1 MSTEIMTLDPAVISS
16 LVING
21 DLKGLSNE
29 QRVAYYNYR
38 CQQAGLD
45 PSAKPFD
52 LLTLN
57 GKQVLYAN
65 ASATQ
70 QLCGTRGL
78 SVQITQREKVEDI
91 FMVSVRVT
99 DQQQRATENTG
110 AVSIGGLKGD
120 NLANAMMKAT
130 TKAIRRTVLAHCGL
144 GMLDETETET
154 IPGAVRQPMDVT
166 PAAELVGFVD
176 DSSKPFALMTPG
188 TDEPYSR
195 HDTLEDWKNA
205 YISMLGRI
213 SASPKLTEAQR
224 FEKARKFKIVNE
236 EAFNQLE
243 KVEQAKLMSMHPP
256 PPAALVD
263 AEKKTDNKP
272 LTTDLAAVEQF
283 TQE

>member
-1 MSTEIMTLDPAVISS
+1 MSTALATLDPNVISS

-45 PSAKPFD
+45 PAAKPFD

-57 GKQVLYAN
+57 GKQILYAN

-78 SVQITQREKVEDI
+78 SVQITGREKVEDI
-91 FMVSVRVT
+91 YLVCARVT
-99 DQQQRATENTG
+99 DQTNRITENTG

-120 NLANAMMKAT
+120 SLANAMMKAT

-154 IPGAVRQPMDVT
+154 ISGAVRQPVDIT
-166 PAAELVGFVD
+166 PAAPIQGFD
-176 DSSKPFALMTPG
+176 LKEDSLEQGIDLWVPG
-188 TDEPYSR
+188 SEGPYSSHR
-195 HDTLEDWKNA
+195 TMKEWQAAYETIILNIKN
-205 YISMLGRI
+205 SK
-213 SASPKLTEAQR
+213 KLSDE
-224 FEKARKFKIVNE
+224 
-236 EAFNQLE
+236 E
-243 KVEQAKLMSMHPP
+243 KVA
-256 PPAALVD
+256 
-263 AEKKTDNKP
+263 KTDAFRKINQ
-272 LTTDLAAVEQF
+272 TTWNRLDPMEKVKLIAKSAKVDHEDSVPKESSQPITALDQF
-283 TQE
+283 AE